1 MEFLHQLPCP
11 QLQPYV
17 SNYLLIRSGEGRV
30 NTVLPGPGITLSF
43 RITGNIQH
51 TRHDQVQTLGNYGI
65 SGIRKEA
72 QHMNYHP
79 DTTWFLITFKPGRA
93 AAFIQAPL
101 HEVNSQVVSLDNF
114 FPDAM
119 LRDLSDRLQAAPT
132 PAAMV
137 AITDQWLLRL
147 QPSALD
153 PLVQAAIEKIQQR
166 RGQLRMT
173 ELASALYTSKD
184 PLEKRFRAI
193 VGATPKQYATIVKL
207 NHIIHQQPT
216 QSLTSLAYDAGY
228 FDQSHFIK
236 DFRRFT
242 GTTPHDFFSRKQEW

>member
-1 MEFLHQLPCP
+1 MEFLRYHPCP

-17 SNYLLIRSGEGRV
+17 AGYMLIRSGEGRV
-30 NTVLPGPGITLSF
+30 NTVLPAPGITISF

-51 TRHDQVQTLGNYGI
+51 TNREQVQTLGNYGI

-79 DTTWFLITFKPGRA
+79 DTAWFLITFKPGCA
-93 AAFIQAPL
+93 AAFIKSPL

-114 FPDAM
+114 FPEEM
-119 LRDLSDRLQAAPT
+119 LRDLSDQLQAAPDMR
-132 PAAMV
+132 AMV
-137 AITDQWLLRL
+137 ALTDQWLLRL
-147 QPSALD
+147 QPSTVD
-153 PLVQAAIEKIQQR
+153 PLVQAALETIQQH
-166 RGQLRMT
+166 RGQLRMA
-173 ELASALYTSKD
+173 ELASSLYTSKD

-193 VGATPKQYATIVKL
+193 VGASPKQYATIVKL
-207 NHIIHQQPT
+207 NHIIQQAPK
-216 QSLTSLAYDAGY
+216 SLTSLAYEAGY